1 MKKLIE
7 SLFDLIFPHDIDEN
21 GNKIENPE
29 GDDSYSTKFFTI
41 VVLIIIVIFA
51 FIGLK

>member
-7 SLFDLIFPHDIDEN
+7 SLFNIFFPQDIDEN

-29 GDDSYSTKFFTI
+29 GDDSYSTKVFTI
-41 VVLIIIVIFA
+41 IMIVIIIILTGIV
-51 FIGLK
+51 LK